1 MLPAPIATPHF
12 RPDRPRRRWR
22 TCVVASACAFALG
35 CPAALP
41 PAVAQTRLPTLGDP
55 ASEDFGIA
63 TERQLGDAI
72 MREIRA
78 DPDYLDDPVL
88 LEYLR
93 SLWLPLVA
101 QARVRGNINADVD
114 ARLAWEPFLVRDR
127 SVNAFALPGGYVGVH
142 LGLMAM
148 TASRDELASVLAHE
162 LSHITQ
168 RHIARSIA
176 NSKHQTLLSLA
187 ALVVGVLA
195 ASRAG
200 NSSADAANAAIVGSQ
215 ALAAQ
220 GQLNFSRDMEREA
233 DRVGFAV
240 MSGAGFAPGGM
251 AAMFEK
257 LDQSSRLNDSGG
269 FPYLRSHPLTSERI
283 GEARARMGTSEPSRM
298 GTAAEPARTSASE
311 PARGSA
317 ASPTAPASALEHT
330 AAQARSRVLMDARFD
345 ALRRWQA
352 LDGDRVAATVA
363 DKLASAYESAL
374 ASTLLRDW
382 ARADASIATAL
393 ALVRGGGSGTGGAA
407 PDLRAE
413 RAVVLLQAQSLLA
426 RGELARA
433 DRALAPYAADG
444 SRPVLLLA
452 AQAAL
457 AAAAAPPSASAA
469 ASGVA
474 EALRQRASD
483 LQTWVAV
490 NPRDSLAWTALA
502 QIDERLGLP
511 LRAIRADA
519 ESRFALGDLSGA
531 ADRLRAGQRRARSG
545 GAVDF
550 IDVSVIDARLRD
562 IEVQRKKNEVDE
574 KAFK

>member
-1 MLPAPIATPHF
+1 MISVPIAAPSCRLG
-12 RPDRPRRRWR
+12 RPARRWR
-22 TCVVASACAFALG
+22 ARVVATVCTLAIG
-35 CPAALP
+35 CPATLP
-41 PAVAQTRLPTLGDP
+41 PALAQTRLPTLGDP

-101 QARVRGNINADVD
+101 QARVRGNITADVD

-176 NSKHQTLLSLA
+176 NSKHQTLMSLA

-298 GTAAEPARTSASE
+298 GTAAEPARTSASEPE

-433 DRALAPYAADG
+433 DRALAP
-444 SRPVLLLA
+444 
-452 AQAAL
+452 
-457 AAAAAPPSASAA
+457 
-469 ASGVA
+469 
-474 EALRQRASD
+474 
-483 LQTWVAV
+483 
-490 NPRDSLAWTALA
+490 
-502 QIDERLGLP
+502 
-511 LRAIRADA
+511 
-519 ESRFALGDLSGA
+519 
-531 ADRLRAGQRRARSG
+531 
-545 GAVDF
+545 
-550 IDVSVIDARLRD
+550 
-562 IEVQRKKNEVDE
+562 
-574 KAFK
+574 